1 MIYDDIMRE
10 LDSRQSYKASVY
22 APYYICSYAVHVFN
36 LMNRQREVYWESKRL
51 PNMRMH
57 VVFVAPPGFM
67 KSYYLGVMGGDAY
80 GIFKNCGT
88 NVGYEQSMC
97 LPAGQYVQMA
107 DGSNKLIE
115 NVVPGDE
122 VLSWD
127 NKIVPT
133 IVTHTLKL
141 HSSKILKVTL
151 EDGRVIRLTPEHPLL
166 TFPIKWKQVGEV
178 KCSEYIAVPRK
189 YDIQG
194 IYVNPSEAYLIGL
207 MLADGN
213 FRGLTVYGDNEEIYE
228 ECKRCVESL
237 GCNIRKNPKRPIE
250 WIITDSG
257 SGYPNRVRQL
267 LNTYGLTPDVVK
279 ETKFIPREVFTWD
292 NRAIGMLL
300 RGLISGD
307 GHVGSGQIQFTNL
320 SRSLIYGAQ
329 QLLLRFGI
337 ISTIWYNKDSE
348 IYNLYIRGADVDKYL
363 SLIGVSYPS
372 VDMPKTRKASKGK
385 VPPGIWEIIDQER
398 GEVSWNKLGMITG
411 FALAQSKSKHTGLP
425 NDVVLKIG
433 EYLQSDILCKI
444 ADPTIAWMK
453 IQHIVELPE
462 DDVYNLST
470 DNHTFVAQNIITHN
484 SEAGF
489 IGTVVNMNGVGF
501 PEYGA
506 AYQFKEG
513 VLLVDEFSAITDAMH
528 VQYNTQLSTQ
538 LLAALDHGNVH
549 KRLANGKIAYETSLT
564 LWAGVQPA
572 RYDLSSGLGRR
583 LFFLL
588 FLPTRDDN
596 EQLMRTMHATRNL
609 RPNRP
614 AMEGLWHKI
623 DHFRQSMDGIQKVE
637 FDNDVLDIYFKL
649 GLYSYESA
657 YFDRLML
664 GYQLAMYGPEKHVV
678 VNTKDQELL
687 ELVTREKL
695 WRDEIAKGVDYTQII
710 RIIEELGGKVTKAML
725 VEEAIMVGWNAEQ
738 VYSTLADMSKY
749 GVVRFQGP
757 YVELIR

>member
-88 NVGYEQSMC
+88 NVGYEQSM
-97 LPAGQYVQMA
+97 
-107 DGSNKLIE
+107 
-115 NVVPGDE
+115 
-122 VLSWD
+122 
-127 NKIVPT
+127 
-133 IVTHTLKL
+133 
-141 HSSKILKVTL
+141 
-151 EDGRVIRLTPEHPLL
+151 
-166 TFPIKWKQVGEV
+166 
-178 KCSEYIAVPRK
+178 
-189 YDIQG
+189 
-194 IYVNPSEAYLIGL
+194 
-207 MLADGN
+207 
-213 FRGLTVYGDNEEIYE
+213 
-228 ECKRCVESL
+228 
-237 GCNIRKNPKRPIE
+237 
-250 WIITDSG
+250 
-257 SGYPNRVRQL
+257 
-267 LNTYGLTPDVVK
+267 
-279 ETKFIPREVFTWD
+279 
-292 NRAIGMLL
+292 
-300 RGLISGD
+300 
-307 GHVGSGQIQFTNL
+307 
-320 SRSLIYGAQ
+320 
-329 QLLLRFGI
+329 
-337 ISTIWYNKDSE
+337 
-348 IYNLYIRGADVDKYL
+348 
-363 SLIGVSYPS
+363 
-372 VDMPKTRKASKGK
+372 
-385 VPPGIWEIIDQER
+385 
-398 GEVSWNKLGMITG
+398 
-411 FALAQSKSKHTGLP
+411 
-425 NDVVLKIG
+425 
-433 EYLQSDILCKI
+433 
-444 ADPTIAWMK
+444 
-453 IQHIVELPE
+453 
-462 DDVYNLST
+462 
-470 DNHTFVAQNIITHN
+470 

-623 DHFRQSMDGIQKVE
+623 DHFRQSMDVIQKVE